1 MPQILELIRG
11 DHDFIRGLFDEL
23 ESNPDTR
30 DVRCITLRREL
41 PGHMYAEEATLYARL
56 RDVVPEE
63 IRQSLA
69 EHTETR
75 ETLARFEVIP
85 LRDDA
90 WMPAL
95 RDLRKLVEAHF
106 TSEEREV
113 FTRAEH
119 HISPAELFGL
129 GEMFEQEKQK
139 AAQFA
144 VV

>member
-1 MPQILELIRG
+1 MPQILELIRD

-23 ESNPDTR
+23 ESNPETR

-41 PGHMYAEEATLYARL
+41 PGHIYAEEATLYARL
-56 RDVVPEE
+56 RDMVPEE
-63 IRQSLA
+63 IRRSLD
-69 EHTETR
+69 EHTDIR
-75 ETLARFEVIP
+75 ETLARFEMIP

-95 RDLRKLVEAHF
+95 VDLRERVEAHF
-106 TSEEREV
+106 TSEEKEV
-113 FTRAEH
+113 FTLTEH
-119 HISPAELFGL
+119 HLSPAELFGL

-139 AAQFA
+139 AAKFA